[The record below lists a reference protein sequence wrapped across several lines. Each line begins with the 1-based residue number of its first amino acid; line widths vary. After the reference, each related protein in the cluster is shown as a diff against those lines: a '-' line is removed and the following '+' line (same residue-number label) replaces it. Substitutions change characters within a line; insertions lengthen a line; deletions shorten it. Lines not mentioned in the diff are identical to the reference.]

1 MKLMVKECLIKN
13 LNADVLVIP
22 VFKDMENKEKMFV
35 EVNNILNKL
44 LSQTIYENPDIG
56 EEGKFHMFY
65 TNSRLKLKRVLLA
78 GLGESDELDL
88 EKIRNLGGKL
98 AAHIKNNSM
107 KDVAFLSFGYDL
119 KNVTIEAA
127 SKALVVGFKLGD
139 YKYEEFKTENMGT
152 KEADK
157 GKKKYKGINS
167 LLFVPQVKS
176 DLKLIENVIKDA
188 EIVSN
193 NVCIVRDL
201 VNKPANMLSPS
212 LYVKE
217 IKKIFTKSK
226 VKVKIL
232 EEAAIKKEKMGC
244 IINVAKG
251 SVEKPKL
258 VVLTYSPPKAKK
270 TIVFVGKGV
279 TFDAG
284 GTNLKPSQYIS
295 NMKQDMGGSAAV
307 VGAVKSAAEM
317 KFPIKVIGIMPLV
330 ENLIS
335 GTAMKTGDVITA
347 ANGKT
352 IEVENT
358 DAEGRLIL
366 ADALHYATKFKPY
379 CIVDIATLTGAASVA
394 LGSRCTSLMGN
405 DQDLIKNLIEA
416 GEKMHEKAWQL
427 PLFKEYDEDIKSDIA
442 DLKNMGNPGG
452 EAGTIIGG
460 MFLQNFIGENK
471 WVHLDIGATAFTAKP
486 NAYKSKGATG
496 VPVRMLVK
504 WMRGLF

>member
-1 MKLMVKECLIKN
+1 MKLMVKECLTKN

-22 VFKDMENKEKMFV
+22 VFKDIENKEKMFV
-35 EVNNILNKL
+35 EINNILNKL
-44 LSQTIYENPDIG
+44 LSQTIYETPSTG

-65 TNSRLKLKRVLLA
+65 TNSRLKLRRILLV
-78 GLGESDELDL
+78 GLGESDEFNL
-88 EKIRNLGGKL
+88 EKIRSMGGKL
-98 AAHIKNNSM
+98 AAYVKNESM
-107 KDVAFLSFGYDL
+107 KDIAFLSFGYNL

-127 SKALVVGFKLGD
+127 SKALIIGFKLGN
-139 YKYEEFKTENMGT
+139 YKYDEFKTKNG
-152 KEADK
+152 KEK
-157 GKKKYKGINS
+157 NKYKGINS
-167 LLFVPQVKS
+167 LLIIPQVKS
-176 DLKLIENVIKDA
+176 DPKVIENAIKDA
-188 EIVSN
+188 DIVSD
-193 NVCIVRDL
+193 NVAIVRDL

-217 IKKIFTKSK
+217 IKKIFNKSK

-232 EEAAIKKEKMGC
+232 EQAAIKKEKMGC
-244 IINVAKG
+244 ILNVAKG
-251 SVEKPKL
+251 SIEAPKL

-270 TIVFVGKGV
+270 TITFVGKGV

-284 GTNLKPSQYIS
+284 GTNLKPSQYVA

-335 GTAMKTGDVITA
+335 GSAMKTGDVITS

-366 ADALHYATKFKPY
+366 ADALHYAAKFKPDY
-379 CIVDIATLTGAASVA
+379 MIDIATLTGAASVA
-394 LGSRCTSLMGN
+394 LGTKCSSLMGN
-405 DQDLIKNLIEA
+405 DGDLIKDLILA
-416 GEKMHEKAWQL
+416 GEKMHEYAWQL
-427 PLFKEYDEDIKSDIA
+427 PLFKEYEADIRSDIA
-442 DLKNMGNPGG
+442 DIKNLGNPGG

-460 MFLQNFIGENK
+460 IFLKEFVGDVK
-471 WVHLDIGATAFTAKP
+471 WAHIDIGATAFTSKP
-486 NAYKSKGATG
+486 NAYLSKGATG
-496 VPVRMLVK
+496 IPVRMLVK

>member
-1 MKLMVKECLIKN
+1 VSGKKGGKMKLMVKECLIKN

-335 GTAMKTGDVITA
+335 GT
-347 ANGKT
+347 
-352 IEVENT
+352 
-358 DAEGRLIL
+358 
-366 ADALHYATKFKPY
+366 DALHYATKFKPY